1 MAKQLNVNM
10 SVTADTSQA
19 KQQLQQLQMQLQK
32 IQTKPTKLFDDV
44 NLKEASKAAA
54 ELQSHLRAA
63 MNADTGKLDLTRF
76 SSSLKM
82 SGKTLDQ
89 YRQSLVKLG
98 PEGQQA
104 FLSIAQSIVAAE
116 APALRLTKRMN
127 EFATTMKNTVRW
139 QISSSVLHGFLGTIN
154 QAYGY
159 AKSLDASLNS
169 IRIVTGQTVNQMAD
183 FAKEANR
190 AAQAL
195 STTTTSYTDA
205 ALIFYQQGLSDK
217 AVKERT
223 DAVIKMA
230 NVTGDA
236 ADKVSSYM
244 TAIWNN
250 FDDGSVSLEH
260 YADVITALGAS
271 TASSSAEIAAGLEKF
286 AAIADVTGLSYEYA
300 TSALATLVANTRQ
313 SADVVG
319 TSLKTIFSRLESV
332 KLGETLEDGVELTK
346 YSEALQKIGVHIL
359 DASGEM
365 RNLDDIL
372 DDTAEKWDTLTQ
384 AQKMATAQTV
394 AGVRQYNNFISL
406 MDNWDDM
413 QTNLNTAKN
422 AEGSL
427 QKQADIYAESWEAA
441 RDRVRA
447 AAQAIYKDL
456 IDEDFFIEVDNGLT
470 ILLKGVDGFIE
481 GLGGIKGL
489 LGTVGGLF
497 MQYFAKEMPATLNRL
512 KENLMYISGA
522 SMSAAQNTQG
532 QAISGLMAMD
542 SNTGDKDWDVQ
553 VQAAQNLSRIKS
565 ELIEKQN
572 TLSKAERESYENQIE
587 LTSDSYKQ
595 LQILAEQVEKQKE
608 LLRTKIDNVATNS
621 ASTQV
626 SSGKT
631 TDFAGTKDAIKASV
645 DELQGYYKAL
655 SQIAQTGRNMQ
666 AQATMWKNT
675 EKNVASLKNKVN
687 EYLDTLKSFKKI
699 DVNNDSFKELEK
711 TLNKDKVTIE
721 EICDALQK
729 LGSQNGE
736 NGVDSAFLAVDE
748 AAGTLPQTLD
758 QVNQGL
764 IEVRDDLTGLGV
776 GEEDLKELEQGFRKT
791 SMAEENLEQGLQGLN
806 GQLPQIKNHTVEL
819 SEALTSFAGYLMSLS
834 GTINSIKSLKEV
846 WSDEDADAIEKISA
860 AIGTLTSVLFLYTA
874 IKRTASVLEGTAIG
888 AAIAEVAAK
897 NAQAVAT
904 GTATKAQ
911 IALNAAMAANSI
923 GAVLTAITALIAGIV
938 ALVSW
943 LSWLSKE
950 DERNAQAARD
960 AVDAYKQTSDELNE
974 LEGNL
979 KTTRDRLKELYK
991 LAEKGPLSITDQ
1003 KELAQLEAEN
1013 AALEAQI
1020 ELKKQIQAAEYKELA
1035 QTAAEAVPKKG
1046 QYKNTL
1052 DADEFYTFNYSGSA
1066 IDYSEEYRSRL
1077 ETARS
1082 EDEIDAIVQEMRD
1095 NQAYVDALT
1104 DNYNII
1110 QQYEQDLALG
1120 VLSNLSS
1127 DEYNR
1132 RFEEYSQAEQDYDK
1146 GIFWSSYLNGGNV
1159 NLDEAAEGLKE
1170 TFNTEYATQLAKDY
1184 SEAMEYLPALLE
1196 SNVGGIYDEA
1206 IAYYQDIVKR
1216 NYEATGNFEELALK
1230 AFQSSG
1236 VSIEDVNAIRTGAKT
1251 FDQLTS
1257 SEKESFEIFANAI
1270 GVSTDDLVNSL
1281 IGWDNELVYSASVA
1295 DEVTEE
1301 LSHTSAKAWELAQKL
1316 NDGDSISAEDY
1327 SELSAAQQSY
1337 FSLMLDG
1344 TYKLT
1349 GDAKEFYD
1357 LVHQQMISD
1366 TQSKME
1372 ALSNQNDLYKSFQN
1386 MDWDTLSS
1394 SANYTET
1401 KYNGSQLE
1409 TKNYYNKNQVYDQL
1423 DFLDAMGQDTS
1434 DWRTDLEDAHST
1446 VQTMDDIANAVQNC
1460 KAQYDGLSDAIEAN
1474 EAQIREYDLAIAL
1487 SYDNLDDLQQA
1498 LKDGVIGAEAF
1509 TAAEEELLEA
1519 ERIEGLDV
1527 EEVEDYAKYLKET
1540 IPELE
1545 DNEEAAEDLAIQIK
1559 RMNNGIDTLA
1569 NNFKDWSS
1577 ILQNSAEGSEEYC
1590 EALSG
1595 MREAMS
1601 DLLDISEDFLSKDF
1615 ITSNLDDIKLAAEGN
1630 ADAIDRLREAALED
1644 IIIKV
1649 SADFDDIT
1657 AEELT
1662 TKVQDLQSMLDEMG
1676 PLTMGTTIDDSDFI
1690 NACNEMIMAA
1700 DMSADEVNALFS
1712 GMGYDVTFAEEPQKV
1727 TTTIPEYT
1735 THHEISPS
1743 VSVTKNGVEYETFDE
1758 VTWTEQTGSHTE
1770 EGNTTAFAMATSEPG
1785 TSVVP
1790 QINSITKKASGSANN
1805 YSSSNSGGTKQPGGK
1820 TKSAGGSKGKEKN
1833 TKDLKVLD
1841 DEIER
1846 YHEIKEL
1853 LEDIEAEVNK
1863 FSKAKDRAWGA
1874 GKIANINKEINALN
1888 KQKAALQEY
1897 QRQAKSYMSSDA
1909 AKAAS
1914 YGWSISADGN
1924 ISNYDANM
1932 AAITAEYNAAVA
1944 AYNSTE
1950 AGSDAEKAAGKNV
1963 EAAQKKFD
1971 EAKKALQQYE
1981 ESADLVRDLEQQI
1994 IDASYEIADLKLE
2007 AIEYTIEL
2015 KLDFDERQLKLFED
2029 IMKDFGD
2036 MADHALDKITEIEK
2050 CIGVI
2055 FNEMATNKN
2064 GISQML
2070 GLAGVSGGT
2079 IADLINGGE
2088 LSQGQ
2093 VEEIAKKMQE
2103 ENGDLNYDQIMS
2115 DIEGYMD
2122 KLIDLNDQLREYREQ
2137 VFETLEAAI
2146 DEYIDDLDRANDKIA
2161 KITKLTQGY
2170 KDLIQ
2175 SIGKANVDATGELT
2189 KALNKALEEEAKSAI
2204 TAAKAKED
2212 FAKTTLDDAKALYQT
2227 AVESGDEW
2235 AINRAEEVLKKAE
2248 DEYATALEESQDATK
2263 AFVDAVATSF
2273 KDSIEQVITDLDKNL
2288 GGLKHLREQFDQSK
2302 ELDAQYIED
2311 YTKIYELSK
2320 LTRQVQSSMD
2330 ETDNIRAKKELL
2342 EFQKEINAYQEQ
2354 GVQMSEYELEYLQ
2367 KRYELKL
2374 AEIALQEAQN
2384 AKSQVSM
2391 VQDNEGNYSYV
2402 YTADDQAVAD
2412 AQQNYEDKLY
2422 ALQLLNGQYI
2432 NELQNNIITMQEEM
2446 SAKLQEIAD
2455 DETLSQEER
2464 MERIEE
2470 TREYYLERLAFYDEQ
2485 LALSLENNQSLY
2497 ENEWLDYHEKTGY
2510 KISANKDYVDS
2521 WEETS
2526 LAILTNVKT
2535 QGEYMNML
2543 QEYLTQ
2549 AANTARDC
2557 CQESINKLNEVGLTT
2572 NNLTII
2578 VNGAT
2583 SQLTSDAQAIA
2594 TSAQMMS
2601 AQYQSS
2607 INQIMASVQAFTAQY
2622 ASMITQSIANN
2633 QRLIASM
2640 QMVIQMAAAMAAAL
2654 GAHTGGAGG
2663 ANSGPGSPG
2672 NSGPGSNTSGNGQDP
2687 GSASKTADAATIAGI
2702 AASIWMDGQKSG
2714 WGNDPIRSGKVTA
2727 EYNAATA
2734 TAVQQY
2740 INQHGP
2746 NGDIYSQWAGNR
2758 DELKKYYASYDT
2770 GGYTGTWGT
2779 SEGKLAMLHQKELV
2793 LNAADTSNMLAIV
2806 DMVRDISSMIDL
2818 NAMSSMI
2825 NTGLSAITA
2834 NLNDEG
2840 TLEQEVHIT
2849 AEFPNATDKNEILE
2863 AFDNVIN
2870 LAAQYANR
2878 K

>member
-63 MNADTGKLDLTRF
+63 MNVDTGKLDLTRF

-169 IRIVTGQTVNQMAD
+169 IRIVTGQTANQMAD

-332 KLGETLEDGVELTK
+332 KLGETLEDGVELNK

-413 QTNLNTAKN
+413 QTNLNTAKK

-427 QKQADIYAESWEAA
+427 QEQADIYAESWEAA

-447 AAQAIYKDL
+447 AAESIYKDL

-489 LGTVGGLF
+489 LGTIGGLF

-522 SMSAAQNTQG
+522 SMQAAQNTQG
-532 QAISGLMAMD
+532 QAVSGLMAMD
-542 SNTGDKDWDVQ
+542 SNTGNKDWDVQ

-687 EYLDTLKSFKKI
+687 EYLDTLKSSKKI

-711 TLNKDKVTIE
+711 TLNKNKVTIE

-776 GEEDLKELEQGFRKT
+776 GEEDLKELEQGFRQT

-911 IALNAAMAANSI
+911 IALNAAMAANPI

-938 ALVSW
+938 TLVSW
-943 LSWLSKE
+943 LNWLSKE

-960 AVDAYKQTSDELNE
+960 AVETYKQTSDELNE

-1035 QTAAEAVPKKG
+1035 KTAAEAVPKKG

-1052 DADEFYTFNYSGSA
+1052 DTDEFYTFNYSGSNV
-1066 IDYSEEYRSRL
+1066 DYSGEYLSRL

-1082 EDEIDAIVQEMRD
+1082 ESEIDAIVQEMRD

-1104 DNYNII
+1104 DNYSIM

-1120 VLSNLSS
+1120 VLNNLSS

-1132 RFEEYSQAEQDYDK
+1132 RFEEYSQATQDYDK
-1146 GIFWSSYLNGGNV
+1146 GIYWNSYLNGGNV
-1159 NLDEAAEGLKE
+1159 NLDEAAEGLKQ
-1170 TFNTEYATQLAKDY
+1170 TFNKDYATQLAKDY

-1434 DWRTDLEDAHST
+1434 DWRTDLEDGHST

-1474 EAQIREYDLAIAL
+1474 EQTMYGLDLQIAL
-1487 SYDNLDDLQQA
+1487 SYDNFKDLKQALDDNIISAQ
-1498 LKDGVIGAEAF
+1498 AF
-1509 TAAEEELLEA
+1509 TKASQELDEA
-1519 ERIEGLDV
+1519 ERMDGLDSK
-1527 EEVEDYAKYLKET
+1527 EVQKYADYLLDTVPA
-1540 IPELE
+1540 LE
-1545 DNEEAAEDLAIQIK
+1545 DNVEAAEDLAIQIK
-1559 RMNNGIDTLA
+1559 RMNQGIDKLA
-1569 NNFKDWSS
+1569 NNWDDWSS
-1577 ILQNSAEGSEEYC
+1577 ILKNSSETSEEY
-1590 EALSG
+1590 A
-1595 MREAMS
+1595 EAMIGMKDAVS
-1601 DLLDISEDFLSKDF
+1601 DVLDISSEFVSNDF
-1615 ITSNLDDIKLAAEGN
+1615 ITEHLNEIEKAAKGDAEAIDALRDALAEDFILKVIVDNDLESQKDDILTSFAELQASIPDLEVGATLDDGEFLEKAQKL
-1630 ADAIDRLREAALED
+1630 IED
-1644 IIIKV
+1644 
-1649 SADFDDIT
+1649 
-1657 AEELT
+1657 
-1662 TKVQDLQSMLDEMG
+1662 
-1676 PLTMGTTIDDSDFI
+1676 
-1690 NACNEMIMAA
+1690 CNMTVDQA
-1700 DMSADEVNALFS
+1700 NALFDTL
-1712 GMGYDVTFAEEPQKV
+1712 GFEANFATEEHEVHQRVPRYITKTEVIEESQTPDGHPL
-1727 TTTIPEYT
+1727 TTTATSTYQD
-1735 THHEISPS
+1735 
-1743 VSVTKNGVEYETFDE
+1743 GFDE
-1758 VTWTEQTGSHTE
+1758 FDGVMDVP
-1770 EGNTTAFAMATSEPG
+1770 AMSTNGKTPIIE
-1785 TSVVP
+1785 
-1790 QINSITKKASGSANN
+1790 SITKKAPGSANN

-1820 TKSAGGSKGKEKN
+1820 SKSGGGSKGKEKT

-1841 DEIER
+1841 DEIDR
-1846 YHEIKEL
+1846 YHQIKEL

-1914 YGWSISADGN
+1914 YGWSIGADSN

-1971 EAKKALQQYE
+1971 EAKKALQKYE

-2055 FNEMATNKN
+2055 FDEMATNKN

-2137 VFETLEAAI
+2137 VFATLEAAI

-2189 KALNKALEEEAKSAI
+2189 KALNKALEDEAKSAI

-2485 LALSLENNQSLY
+2485 LALSLDNNKSLY

-2583 SQLTSDAQAIA
+2583 AQLTSDAQAIA

-2663 ANSGPGSPG
+2663 ADSGPGSPG
-2672 NSGPGSNTSGNGQDP
+2672 NSGPGSNTPGNGQDP

-2770 GGYTGTWGT
+2770 GGYTGAWGT

-2834 NLNDEG
+2834 SLNNEE

>member
-63 MNADTGKLDLTRF
+63 VNADTGKLDLTRF

-169 IRIVTGQTVNQMAD
+169 IRIVTGQTANQMAD

-427 QKQADIYAESWEAA
+427 QEQADIYAESWEAA

-489 LGTVGGLF
+489 LGTIGGLF

-522 SMSAAQNTQG
+522 SMQAAQNTQG
-532 QAISGLMAMD
+532 QAVSGLMAMD
-542 SNTGDKDWDVQ
+542 SNTGNLEWDTQ
-553 VQAAQNLSRIKS
+553 IQAAQKLSQIKS
-565 ELIEKQN
+565 ELLQKQGD
-572 TLSKAERESYENQIE
+572 LSKAERESYENQIQ
-587 LTSDSYKQ
+587 LTEESYNT
-595 LQILAEQVEKQKE
+595 LQAIAQTVEKRKEETAHMIDEMAKDASQK
-608 LLRTKIDNVATNS
+608 RIDNKETD
-621 ASTQV
+621 ST
-626 SSGKT
+626 GKAVT
-631 TDFAGTKDAIKASV
+631 FTQNKQDIKAAT
-645 DELQGYYKAL
+645 DELKGYYKSL
-655 SQIAQTGRNMQ
+655 QQISSEGDRMKIQSKIWKQTE
-666 AQATMWKNT
+666 T
-675 EKNVASLKNKVN
+675 NVSSLKAKIISYVDQLKQAGKIDINN
-687 EYLDTLKSFKKI
+687 EKWKELDTLLKKDNVSI
-699 DVNNDSFKELEK
+699 TDLC
-711 TLNKDKVTIE
+711 NKLE
-721 EICDALQK
+721 EI
-729 LGSQNGE
+729 GSQNGA
-736 NGVDSAFLAVDE
+736 NGVASAFTAIE
-748 AAGTLPQTLD
+748 EGAGTSAQTL
-758 QVNQGL
+758 
-764 IEVRDDLTGLGV
+764 
-776 GEEDLKELEQGFRKT
+776 EELETNLNDVYMRLKELGLTDSDISILEQRFNSLSKT
-791 SMAEENLEQGLQGLN
+791 EENVEAGMRGLN

-819 SEALTSFAGYLMSLS
+819 SEVLTSFAGYLMSLS
-834 GTINSIKSLKEV
+834 GTINSIKSLKDV

-911 IALNAAMAANSI
+911 IALNKAMAANPI

-1035 QTAAEAVPKKG
+1035 QTAAEAIPKKG

-1052 DADEFYTFNYSGSA
+1052 DADEFYTFNSSGSN
-1066 IDYSEEYRSRL
+1066 IDYSGEYLSRL

-1120 VLSNLSS
+1120 VLNDLSS

-1146 GIFWSSYLNGGNV
+1146 GIFWNSYLNGGNV
-1159 NLDEAAEGLKE
+1159 NLDEAAEGLK
-1170 TFNTEYATQLAKDY
+1170 TSFNKDYATQLAKDY

-1236 VSIEDVNAIRTGAKT
+1236 VSIEDVNAIRTGVKT

-1434 DWRTDLEDAHST
+1434 DWRTDLEDGHST

-1474 EAQIREYDLAIAL
+1474 EQTMYGLDLQIAL
-1487 SYDNLDDLQQA
+1487 SYDNFKDLKQALDDNIISAQ
-1498 LKDGVIGAEAF
+1498 AF
-1509 TAAEEELLEA
+1509 TKASQELDEA
-1519 ERIEGLDV
+1519 ERMDGLDSK
-1527 EEVEDYAKYLKET
+1527 EVQKYADYLLDTVPA
-1540 IPELE
+1540 LE
-1545 DNEEAAEDLAIQIK
+1545 DNVEAAEDLAIQIK
-1559 RMNNGIDTLA
+1559 RMNQGIDKLA
-1569 NNFKDWSS
+1569 NNWDDWSS
-1577 ILQNSAEGSEEYC
+1577 ILKNSSETSEEY
-1590 EALSG
+1590 A
-1595 MREAMS
+1595 EAMIGMKDAVS
-1601 DLLDISEDFLSKDF
+1601 DVLDISSEFVSNDF
-1615 ITSNLDDIKLAAEGN
+1615 ITEHLSEIEKAAKGDAEAIDALRDALAEDFILNVIVDNDLESQKDDILTGFAELQASIPDLEVGATLDDGEFLEKAQKL
-1630 ADAIDRLREAALED
+1630 IED
-1644 IIIKV
+1644 
-1649 SADFDDIT
+1649 
-1657 AEELT
+1657 
-1662 TKVQDLQSMLDEMG
+1662 
-1676 PLTMGTTIDDSDFI
+1676 
-1690 NACNEMIMAA
+1690 CNMTVDQA
-1700 DMSADEVNALFS
+1700 NALFDTL
-1712 GMGYDVTFAEEPQKV
+1712 GFEANFATEEHEVHQRVPRYITKTEIIEESQTPDGHPL
-1727 TTTIPEYT
+1727 TTTATSTYQD
-1735 THHEISPS
+1735 
-1743 VSVTKNGVEYETFDE
+1743 GFDE
-1758 VTWTEQTGSHTE
+1758 FDGVMDVP
-1770 EGNTTAFAMATSEPG
+1770 AMSTNGKTPIIE
-1785 TSVVP
+1785 
-1790 QINSITKKASGSANN
+1790 SITKKAPGSANN

-1820 TKSAGGSKGKEKN
+1820 SKSGGGSKAKEKSP
-1833 TKDLKVLD
+1833 KDLKVLD

-1914 YGWSISADGN
+1914 YGWSIGADGN

-2055 FNEMATNKN
+2055 FDEMATNKN

-2079 IADLINGGE
+2079 IANLINGGE

-2137 VFETLEAAI
+2137 VFATLEAAI

-2189 KALNKALEEEAKSAI
+2189 KALNKALEDEAKSAI

-2248 DEYATALEESQDATK
+2248 DEYADALDESQAATQ

-2485 LALSLENNQSLY
+2485 LALSLDNNKSLY

-2526 LAILTNVKT
+2526 IAILTNVKT

-2583 SQLTSDAQAIA
+2583 AQLTSDAQAIA

-2654 GAHTGGAGG
+2654 GAHTGGTGG
-2663 ANSGPGSPG
+2663 IDPGSG
-2672 NSGPGSNTSGNGQDP
+2672 NQGNNGPGSNTPGNGQDP

-2770 GGYTGTWGT
+2770 GGYTGAWGT

-2793 LNAADTSNMLAIV
+2793 LNATDTSNMLAIV

-2834 NLNDEG
+2834 SLNNEE